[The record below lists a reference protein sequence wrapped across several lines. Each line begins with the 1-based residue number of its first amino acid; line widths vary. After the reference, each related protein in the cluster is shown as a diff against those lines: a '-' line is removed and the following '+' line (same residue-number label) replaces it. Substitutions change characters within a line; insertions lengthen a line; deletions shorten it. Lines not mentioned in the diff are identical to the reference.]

1 MSKKNKIRILI
12 IILLSIC
19 IGTTVSNAAIEIK
32 PGTSP
37 HVNITASTSYEYC
50 YNMRAYSSSLGAN
63 SLDPHLTTNADWAAA
78 AYLGLSGYGYVRTK
92 EGNPVTIGEAT
103 YYSTTQN
110 ATGVMDMG
118 KNYTQTASN
127 FGRIINGNRAAETIN
142 LYNARYTK
150 YVDLLSQEDYD
161 SNKKGLAIEETKGWF
176 NSSTGYN
183 GGSINSY
190 YILPRSKVIGYGS
203 STTAIYSGASSS
215 TATYRPVIWN

>member
-1 MSKKNKIRILI
+1 MNLKRKIRILI
-12 IILLSIC
+12 LTLVAGTC
-19 IGTTVSNAAIEIK
+19 IGSTVSNAAIEIK

-37 HVNITASTSYEYC
+37 HVNITSSTSYEYC

-78 AYLGLSGYGYVRTK
+78 AYLGLSGYGYVRTAD
-92 EGNPVTIGEAT
+92 GNSVTIGENS
-103 YYSTTQN
+103 YFSTTKN

-127 FGRIINGNRAAETIN
+127 FDRQNSYTTN
-142 LYNARYTK
+142 LYNARDTK
-150 YVDLLSQEDYD
+150 YVDLLSTEGYD
-161 SNKKGLAIEETKGWF
+161 SNKKGLAIAETRGWF

-183 GGSINSY
+183 GGGINSYSY